1 MMESKD
7 KKMTELMEGIANGK
21 IQLPDFQRGW
31 VWSDLKIK
39 KLIASITCGYPIS
52 AAMFL
57 EYGGTLT
64 LKYRAFEGVTGATL
78 KPEQLVLDGQQRL
91 TSIYQAMYN
100 DTPVKTRTEN
110 GKEIEVYYY
119 IHIPDTL
126 NGIEREDAI
135 ISVPKDRIV
144 RKNFNRDIV
153 MDLSTREKEFKNKMF
168 PVNLLFKITEA
179 VLWQNQ
185 YYAYHMNDSEIIK
198 EYSSFFTN
206 VVLPTYNYALP
217 VILLDSNTPKEAV
230 CQVFENVNTGG
241 VSLTVFELVT
251 AIFAMNAPD
260 DWNLRDDWN
269 KRKKR
274 SLNGDILKGTVNST
288 DLLTACTLLST
299 YKLGGTVS
307 CKRKDVLN
315 LKLDDY
321 LKYADALE
329 DGFVEAEKFLQRN
342 RIFTSYNLPYSTQ
355 LIPLSVLCTLLK
367 ELGLLYVSGVRSKLE
382 QWLWCGIFGE
392 LYGGANETRFVQDVT
407 GVIKWVQ
414 GDAQLPKT
422 ISDAYFSPTRLVGL
436 QSRQS
441 AAYKG
446 IMALIL
452 KNQSK
457 DFISGQDM
465 DFTVFKAESVDIHHV
480 FPKAYCIG
488 KGYPRSKYNS
498 IVNKTPIFY
507 TTNRKIGGS
516 SPSEYLNKIEKNYSV
531 STNELNEYLESHWL
545 DFVAM
550 RSDDF
555 DQFIIKRAGCLLDA
569 IAKAMGK
576 AVSGRDSE
584 EVVEMF
590 GAPI

>member
-1 MMESKD
+1 MESKD
-7 KKMTELMEGIANGK
+7 KKLADLMEGITSGK

-57 EYGGTLT
+57 GYGGVLK
-64 LKYRAFEGVTGATL
+64 LKYRAFEGVMRTTAM
-78 KPEQLVLDGQQRL
+78 PEQLVLDGQQRL

-100 DTPVKTRTEN
+100 NLPVKTKTEN

-119 IHIPDTL
+119 IHIPDTS

-135 ISVPKDRIV
+135 ISVPKDRII

-153 MDLSTREKEFKNKMF
+153 LDLSTREKEFENKMF
-168 PVNLLFKITEA
+168 PVNLLFKIGEA
-179 VLWQNQ
+179 LLWQND
-185 YYAYHMNDSEIIK
+185 YYRYHDYDPSIISEHTQFSKNII
-198 EYSSFFTN
+198 Y
-206 VVLPTYNYALP
+206 PTSNYALP

-251 AIFAMNAPD
+251 AIFAMDAPD
-260 DWNLRDDWN
+260 NWNLRDDWT
-269 KRKKR
+269 KRREKTFI
-274 SLNGDILKGTVNST
+274 GDVLKENVDATAF
-288 DLLTACTLLST
+288 LTACTLLST

-315 LKLDDY
+315 LKREDY
-321 LKYADALE
+321 LKYADILE
-329 DGFVEAEKFLQRN
+329 DGFVEAETLLQRN
-342 RIFTSYNLPYSTQ
+342 RIFTAQNLPYSTQ
-355 LIPLSVLCTLLK
+355 LIPLAVLCALLK
-367 ELGLLYVSGVRSKLE
+367 EQGLLHVARVISKLE
-382 QWLWCGIFGE
+382 QWLWCGILGE
-392 LYGGANETRFVQDVT
+392 LYGGANETRFVQDVV
-407 GVIKWVQ
+407 GVMKWVQ
-414 GDAQLPKT
+414 DDIQIPKT
-422 ISDAYFSPTRLVGL
+422 ISDAYFSPTRLLGL

-465 DFTVFKAESVDIHHV
+465 DFTVFKKENIDIHHV
-480 FPKAYCIG
+480 FPKAYCEK
-488 KGYPRSKYNS
+488 KGYPKSKYNS
-498 IVNKTPIFY
+498 IVNKTPIFF
-507 TTNRKIGGS
+507 TTNRKIGGAA
-516 SPSEYLNKIEKNYSV
+516 PSEYLLRIEEKNHV
-531 STNELNEYLESHWL
+531 STDDLNKYLESHWL
-545 DFVAM
+545 DSTSM

-555 DQFIIKRAGCLLDA
+555 DQFIVNRAGRLLDA
-569 IAKAMGK
+569 ISKAMGK
-576 AVSGRDSE
+576 AISGRDSE
-584 EVVEMF
+584 EVIAAF
-590 GAPI
+590 GTAL

>member
-1 MMESKD
+1 MESKD

-57 EYGGTLT
+57 AYGGSLK
-64 LKYRAFEGVTGATL
+64 LKYRAFEGVKGIID

-91 TSIYQAMYN
+91 TSVYQAMFS
-100 DTPVKTRTEN
+100 DAPVKTTTEN

-119 IHIPDTL
+119 IHIPDTM

-135 ISVPKDRIV
+135 ISVPKDRILK
-144 RKNFNRDIV
+144 KNFNRDIDI
-153 MDLSTREKEFKNKMF
+153 DLSTRDKEFANKMF
-168 PVNLLFKITEA
+168 PVNLLFKISEA
-179 VLWQNQ
+179 LLWQNDYQ
-185 YYAYHMNDSEIIK
+185 KYHNYDSGIIV
-198 EYSSFFTN
+198 EYTKFAQN
-206 VVLPTYNYALP
+206 VIYPTSNYALP
-217 VILLDSNTPKEAV
+217 VILLDSSTPKEAV

-241 VSLTVFELVT
+241 VPLTVFELVT
-251 AIFAMNAPD
+251 AIFAMDAPD
-260 DWNLRDDWN
+260 NWNLRDDW
-269 KRKKR
+269 KERASR
-274 SLNGDILKGTVNST
+274 SFYGEILKESVDST
-288 DLLTACTLLST
+288 AFLTACTLLST
-299 YKLGGTVS
+299 YKSGGTVS

-315 LKLDDY
+315 LKLEDY
-321 LKYADALE
+321 MKYADELE
-329 DGFVEAEKFLQRN
+329 AGFVEAEKILQRN
-342 RIFTSYNLPYSTQ
+342 RIFTSNNLPYSTQ

-367 ELGLLYVSGVRSKLE
+367 EKGMLDVAGVRGKIE

-392 LYGGANETRFVQDVT
+392 LYGGANETRFVQDVV
-407 GVIKWVQ
+407 GVMKWVD
-414 GDAQLPKT
+414 GDVHLPKT
-422 ISDAYFSPTRLVGL
+422 ISDAYFSPIRLLGL

-465 DFTVFKAESVDIHHV
+465 DFTVFKAENIDIHHV
-480 FPKAYCIG
+480 FPKAYCVLQ
-488 KGYPRSKYNS
+488 GYPKSKYNS
-498 IVNKTPIFY
+498 IVNKTPISF
-507 TTNRKIGGS
+507 TTNRKIGGAA
-516 SPSEYLNKIEKNYSV
+516 PSEYLSKIEEKYSV
-531 STNELNEYLESHWL
+531 SKNDLNKYIDSHWL
-545 DFVAM
+545 NVMSM

-555 DQFIIKRAGCLLDA
+555 DQFIVKRAGSLLDA

-576 AVSGRDSE
+576 SISGRDSD
-584 EVVEMF
+584 EVIEAF
-590 GAPI
+590 GAKI